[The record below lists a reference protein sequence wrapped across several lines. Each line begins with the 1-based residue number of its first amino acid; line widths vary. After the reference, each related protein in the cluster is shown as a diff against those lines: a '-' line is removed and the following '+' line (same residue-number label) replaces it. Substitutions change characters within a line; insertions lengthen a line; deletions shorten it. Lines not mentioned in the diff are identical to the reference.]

1 MRVSPWH
8 RKQQHKR
15 SKMKLNAQ
23 YHAFKTITI
32 KEFLRFIRI
41 WLQTVVPPAITI
53 ALYFIIFGELIGSQ
67 IGDIDGFSYI
77 DYIVPGLILMSV
89 ISNSYANCVS
99 SFFSS
104 KFHRSVEEMIISPLP
119 NYIMVAG
126 FVTGGMLRG
135 IIVGIAVTFVS
146 MFFTRLEIHSY
157 TVTIAVFVLT
167 SVLFALAG
175 FINAVYAKSFDDI
188 SIIPTFILTP
198 LTYLG
203 GIFYSINMLPEFWQN
218 VSLANPI
225 LYMIN
230 AFRYG
235 LLGVTDI
242 ELTTAFIIIILF
254 IIGLF
259 MFALQLLNKGVGI
272 KP

>member
-1 MRVSPWH
+1 M
-8 RKQQHKR
+8 
-15 SKMKLNAQ
+15 KMTAQ
-23 YHAFKTITI
+23 YHAFKTIAI

-41 WLQTVVPPAITI
+41 WLQTVVPPAITV
-53 ALYFIIFGELIGSQ
+53 ALYFIIFGQLIGSQ

-89 ISNSYANCVS
+89 ISNAYANCVS

-104 KFHRSVEEMIISPLP
+104 KFHRSVEEMMISPLP
-119 NYIMVAG
+119 NYIIVAG
-126 FVTGGMLRG
+126 FAAGGMLRG
-135 IIVGIAVTFVS
+135 IIVGIAVTVVS
-146 MFFTRLEIHSY
+146 MLFTRIEIHSY
-157 TVTIAVFVLT
+157 GVTIAVFVLT
-167 SVLFALAG
+167 SMLFALAG
-175 FINAVYAKSFDDI
+175 FINAVYAKTFDDI

-203 GIFYSINMLPEFWQN
+203 GIFYSINMLPEFWQH

-235 LLGVTDI
+235 LLGVSDI
-242 ELTTAFIIIILF
+242 DLATAFVIIALF
-254 IIGLF
+254 ITGLF
-259 MFALQLLNKGVGI
+259 VFALQLLNRGVGI

>member
-1 MRVSPWH
+1 
-8 RKQQHKR
+8 
-15 SKMKLNAQ
+15 MKLSAQ
-23 YHAFKTITI
+23 YNALKTIAI

-41 WLQTVVPPAITI
+41 WLQTVVPPAITV

-77 DYIVPGLILMSV
+77 DYIVPGLILMAV
-89 ISNSYANCVS
+89 ISNAYANCVS

-104 KFHRSVEEMIISPLP
+104 KFHRSVEEMLISPLP
-119 NYIMVAG
+119 NYIIVAG
-126 FVTGGMLRG
+126 YVSGGMLRG
-135 IIVGIAVTFVS
+135 IVVGIAVTVVA
-146 MFFTRLEIHSY
+146 MFFTRIEIHSY
-157 TVTIAVFVLT
+157 SVTIAVFILT
-167 SVLFALAG
+167 SILFALAG
-175 FINAVYAKSFDDI
+175 FINAVYAKTFDDI

-203 GIFYSINMLPEFWQN
+203 GIFYSINMLPDLWQK

-242 ELTTAFIIIILF
+242 DLAAAFLIITFFIAALF
-254 IIGLF
+254 V
-259 MFALQLLNKGVGI
+259 FALRLLNKGVGI
-272 KP
+272 KS

>member
-1 MRVSPWH
+1 
-8 RKQQHKR
+8 
-15 SKMKLNAQ
+15 MKAIAQ

-41 WLQTVVPPAITI
+41 WLQTVVPPAITV

-67 IGDIDGFSYI
+67 IGEIDGFSYI

-89 ISNSYANCVS
+89 ISNAYANCVS
-99 SFFSS
+99 SFFSA
-104 KFHRSVEEMIISPLP
+104 KFHRSVEEMMISPLP
-119 NYIMVAG
+119 NYIIVAG
-126 FVTGGMLRG
+126 FVAGGMLRG
-135 IIVGIAVTFVS
+135 IVVGIVVTLVS
-146 MFFTRLEIHSY
+146 MLFTRIEVHNYS
-157 TVTIAVFVLT
+157 VTIAVFVLT
-167 SVLFALAG
+167 SILFALAG
-175 FINAVYAKSFDDI
+175 FINAVYAKTFDDI

-203 GIFYSINMLPEFWQN
+203 GIFYSINMLPEIWQN

-242 ELTTAFIIIILF
+242 DLTLAFVIIILF
-254 IIGLF
+254 ITALF
-259 MFALQLLNKGVGI
+259 LFALNLLRRGVGI

>member
-1 MRVSPWH
+1 
-8 RKQQHKR
+8 
-15 SKMKLNAQ
+15 MKLSAQ
-23 YHAFKTITI
+23 YNALKTITI

-41 WLQTVVPPAITI
+41 WLQTVIPPAITV

-77 DYIVPGLILMSV
+77 DYIVPGLILMAV
-89 ISNSYANCVS
+89 ISNAYANCVS

-104 KFHRSVEEMIISPLP
+104 KFHRSVEEMLISPLP
-119 NYIMVAG
+119 NYIIVAG
-126 FVTGGMLRG
+126 YVSGGMLRG
-135 IIVGIAVTFVS
+135 IVVGIAVTIVA
-146 MFFTRLEIHSY
+146 MFFTRIEIHSY

-167 SVLFALAG
+167 SILFALAG
-175 FINAVYAKSFDDI
+175 FINAVYARTFDDI

-203 GIFYSINMLPEFWQN
+203 GIFYSINMLPEVWQK

-242 ELTTAFIIIILF
+242 DLVTAFLIITIF
-254 IIGLF
+254 IAALF
-259 MFALQLLNKGVGI
+259 MFALRLLDKGVGI
-272 KP
+272 KS